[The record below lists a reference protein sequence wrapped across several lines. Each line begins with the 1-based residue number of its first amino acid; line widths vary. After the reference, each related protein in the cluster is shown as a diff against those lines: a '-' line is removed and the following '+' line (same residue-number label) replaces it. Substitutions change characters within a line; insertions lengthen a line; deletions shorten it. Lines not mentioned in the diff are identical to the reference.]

1 MSLPR
6 TITAMLAVTY
16 EVPQVIEVLFQ
27 GNTPEKD
34 NLIRAITG
42 LVEEDFPKS
51 LGDVQYFDDGGNL
64 IEKTS
69 IELNLVG
76 SMMDFEAFNDK
87 FDKREELEA
96 ELRLDMERDMMAEA
110 EAKEDHDDSE

>member
-64 IEKTS
+64 IEKTA

-96 ELRLDMERDMMAEA
+96 ELRADMLADQIADAES
-110 EAKEDHDDSE
+110 KEDSE